1 MSHEAPCLSSVPPG
15 DRRLEDLHA
24 GLHDVM
30 RLVELEHQV
39 LRGRLD
45 TLRADTDGV
54 KTLEGVIVL
63 GSVVHQKLTHLL
75 ALCRDA
81 GDL

>member
-1 MSHEAPCLSSVPPG
+1 
-15 DRRLEDLHA
+15 
-24 GLHDVM
+24 M

-63 GSVVHQKLTHLL
+63 GSVVHQKLIHLL